1 MIATLATRT
10 FASRRRPADGDLG
23 SAPRPQLTSLVDLMV
38 ILLVFLLKSFSVE
51 GQLVTPATD
60 LQLPTSQVREAARP
74 ALSVE
79 VTTAGINV
87 EGVRVAPLPAAASDS
102 LVIAPLQRA
111 LIELG
116 PDGSLTAGTG
126 VDHARRVNVQCD
138 QRVGFA
144 VLKRVLA
151 TCNRAGYRD
160 LSLLVLKEGA

>member
-1 MIATLATRT
+1 VIATLATRMLG
-10 FASRRRPADGDLG
+10 SRRRPADRDLG

-60 LQLPTSQVREAARP
+60 LQLPTSQVRQAARP

-87 EGVRVAPLPAAASDS
+87 DGVRVAPLPTAANDS

-111 LIELG
+111 LVDLR
-116 PDGSLTAGTG
+116 PDGPLTAAADD
-126 VDHARRVNVQCD
+126 DHARRVNVQCD

-151 TCNRAGYRD
+151 TCNRAGYGD